1 MHKSNAF
8 LLYNK
13 NMKNKFSFNK
23 FHWNRKLFIQTNKDL
38 DHKLI
43 KENSCVLLSSPHG
56 VTQVRLGT
64 PKFSEIGSLATAL
77 YLHNT
82 TKSCFIAK
90 TKNNNDDAN
99 FDEVSEYKKTMRSFI
114 ANNDI
119 KYVIDFH
126 GLAPRREC
134 DINLG
139 IHLGKNIETNK
150 EAFYFLQRNLALYG
164 FTVAIDQPFM
174 AGGNTIAGSMKK
186 VFPNIWTIQIEINSK
201 LTNRKENFERLKTLL
216 SVLTEWINILK

>member
-1 MHKSNAF
+1 
-8 LLYNK
+8 
-13 NMKNKFSFNK
+13 MKNKFSFNK
-23 FHWNRKLFIQTNKDL
+23 FHWNRKLFVQANKDL

-43 KENSCVLLSSPHG
+43 KENSCVLLSAPHG
-56 VTQVRLGT
+56 VTQMRLGVM
-64 PKFSEIGSLATAL
+64 KFSEIGSLATAI
-77 YLHNT
+77 YLQNA
-82 TKSCFIAK
+82 TKSCLIAK

-99 FDEVSEYKKTMRSFI
+99 FDEVSEYKKTIRSLI

-126 GLAPRREC
+126 GLGPRREC

-150 EAFYFLQRNLALYG
+150 EIFNTLQRTLALYN
-164 FTVAIDQPFM
+164 FNVVIDQPFM
-174 AGGNTIAGSMKK
+174 AGGNTIAGSMKR

-201 LTNRKENFERLKTLL
+201 LTNRKENFEKLKTLL
-216 SVLTEWINILK
+216 SVLTEWINSLN